1 MRKTRLIISK
11 RDRITKSFLHCGFT
25 FLSENNKHHPLCL
38 IYNKVLTTESLKPPK
53 LKKHLH
59 TKHDSHRNRLVTVN
73 IGKNS
78 RQSFESE
85 FVNEGKYTRA
95 SFEDS
100 LLITKSKKPYN
111 IGEEL
116 NLPAAI
122 KMNAIVHGEKEANEM
137 QKVDCQTDTV

>member
-1 MRKTRLIISK
+1 M
-11 RDRITKSFLHCGFT
+11 
-25 FLSENNKHHPLCL
+25 
-38 IYNKVLTTESLKPPK
+38 
-53 LKKHLH
+53 
-59 TKHDSHRNRLVTVN
+59 N
-73 IGKNS
+73 IGKSS

-95 SFEDS
+95 SFEAS

-137 QKVDCQTDTV
+137 QKS